1 MLCDFLLFVKQEDEG
16 DTPKRS
22 KKDSYIVPSLEDE
35 DDLPWTMYARQKSR
49 KEEVLEEDDEENE
62 STDSESGDENYG
74 NTRFPVLNVFFPSA
88 PVLYPLFLGA
98 LGTNGLIKYVIP
110 L

>member
-35 DDLPWTMYARQKSR
+35 DDLPWAMYARQKNR
-49 KEEVLEEDDEENE
+49 KEEEVLEEDDEENE

-74 NTRFPVLNVFFPSA
+74 KF
-88 PVLYPLFLGA
+88 
-98 LGTNGLIKYVIP
+98 
-110 L
+110 

>member
-1 MLCDFLLFVKQEDEG
+1 MCYMMFLLFLIQEDE
-16 DTPKRS
+16 DETPKRS

-35 DDLPWTMYARQKSR
+35 NELPWAMYVKQKTR

-74 NTRFPVLNVFFPSA
+74 KF
-88 PVLYPLFLGA
+88 
-98 LGTNGLIKYVIP
+98 
-110 L
+110 